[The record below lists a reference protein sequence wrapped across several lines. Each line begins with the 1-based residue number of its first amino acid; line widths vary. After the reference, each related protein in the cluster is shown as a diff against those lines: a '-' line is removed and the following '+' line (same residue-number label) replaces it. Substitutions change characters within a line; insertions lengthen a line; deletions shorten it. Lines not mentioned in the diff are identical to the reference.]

1 VAGARRD
8 RRGWD
13 HYRKGGVGFLVL
25 GVVLSWLSFWGY
37 GAPFSLSEWRE
48 VEEIGILFW
57 WMAAMR
63 YWGLLMT
70 LILCLW
76 GFVMI
81 VGPRALFGD
90 KGVLGSIKSDEEA
103 DES

>member
-1 VAGARRD
+1 MAGARRD

-13 HYRKGGVGFLVL
+13 HYREGGVGFLVL
-25 GVVLSWLSFWGY
+25 GVVLGWFFIWFR

-48 VEEIGILFW
+48 AEEFDIFLW

-63 YWGLLMT
+63 YGGLLMS

-76 GFVMI
+76 GFAVI

-90 KGVLGSIKSDEEA
+90 KGVLGSIKSDEEV

>member
-1 VAGARRD
+1 M
-8 RRGWD
+8 
-13 HYRKGGVGFLVL
+13 
-25 GVVLSWLSFWGY
+25 
-37 GAPFSLSEWRE
+37 SEWRE
-48 VEEIGILFW
+48 VEEFGILFW

-63 YWGLLMT
+63 YWGLLMS
-70 LILCLW
+70 LILCLM

-90 KGVLGSIKSDEEA
+90 KGVLGSIKSDEEV